1 MYNYITYLSFDDFH
15 SERKCNT
22 VKLSVKNCAKAGAT
36 VFLTYLC
43 ISYWKP
49 LVGIISKIIGAA
61 SPLFIGFFIAYIVN
75 ILMSFYERVPI
86 PKKREKSKSSP
97 ARRVICMVLALLT
110 LVGVIALVV
119 GLVIPE
125 LISCVTFL
133 ISEIPPVIEE
143 FIGSDFVK
151 EHLPEDWL
159 DQLASVNWKEH
170 LQNIAGFVASG
181 IGGVADIVI
190 KTVSSVFS
198 VIVSAFIGIIFAI
211 YLLMGRDKLLS
222 QIRRL
227 MGAYLP
233 RKITS
238 RVHYVARIVND
249 SFKRYIVGQCTEAVI
264 LGGLCTVG
272 MFIFRFPYAAMIG
285 ALIGF
290 TALIPIAGA
299 YIGAIVGAVMI
310 LTESPVKAFLFI
322 IFIIVLQQLEG
333 NIIYPRVVGR
343 SIGLPGLWVLAAVTV
358 GGGLF
363 GIFGM
368 LIGVPVTASVYRLLG
383 RDLHKRERRQR
394 FELDREENEKTSE
407 SVGE

>member
-1 MYNYITYLSFDDFH
+1 MKLSF
-15 SERKCNT
+15 KTC
-22 VKLSVKNCAKAGAT
+22 LAAGGT

-49 LVGIISKIIGAA
+49 LVGIISRIVGAA
-61 SPLFIGFFIAYIVN
+61 SPLLIGFFIAYIVN
-75 ILMSFYERVPI
+75 ILMSFYESLPI
-86 PKKREKSKSSP
+86 PRKRHGVSSSP
-97 ARRVICMVLALLT
+97 ARRVVCMICALLT
-110 LVGVIALVV
+110 LVGAVALIVR
-119 GLVIPE
+119 LVIPE
-125 LISCVTFL
+125 LVSCVTFL
-133 ISEIPPVIEE
+133 ISEIPPALEE
-143 FIGSDFVK
+143 LIGSDFVK

-159 DQLASVNWKEH
+159 TQLTSVNWQEH

-198 VIVSAFIGIIFAI
+198 VIVTAFIGIIFAI
-211 YLLMGRDKLLS
+211 YLLMGRDRLIS

-227 MGAYLP
+227 MSAYLP
-233 RKITS
+233 RKLTS
-238 RVHYVARIVND
+238 RIHYVARIVND

-264 LGGLCTVG
+264 LGGLCTAG

-285 ALIGF
+285 ALVGF

-310 LTESPVKAFLFI
+310 LIESPVKAFLFI
-322 IFIIVLQQLEG
+322 VFIIVLQQLEG

-368 LIGVPVTASVYRLLG
+368 LIGVPVTAALYRLLG
-383 RDLHKRERRQR
+383 HELHKRERLQR
-394 FELDREENEKTSE
+394 FDTEQAENKKSSDKTE
-407 SVGE
+407 GII

>member
-1 MYNYITYLSFDDFH
+1 M
-15 SERKCNT
+15 
-22 VKLSVKNCAKAGAT
+22 KLSVKNCAKAGAT